1 MRPQDLWRNSV
12 SIAYEEGQQV
22 RHELFGLGTI
32 VETDEDRTSIDFVE
46 HGPKKF
52 VTSMVVLEITDE
64 QPVKKRRTRRS
75 RSTKSANGRGR
86 TAKTKK

>member
-1 MRPQDLWRNSV
+1 MST
-12 SIAYEEGQQV
+12 AYQEGQQV

-64 QPVKKRRTRRS
+64 QPVKKRRTRKS

>member
-1 MRPQDLWRNSV
+1 V

-22 RHELFGLGTI
+22 RHDLFGLGTI
-32 VETDEDRTSIDFVE
+32 VETDEDRTSIHF
-46 HGPKKF
+46 
-52 VTSMVVLEITDE
+52 LEITDE